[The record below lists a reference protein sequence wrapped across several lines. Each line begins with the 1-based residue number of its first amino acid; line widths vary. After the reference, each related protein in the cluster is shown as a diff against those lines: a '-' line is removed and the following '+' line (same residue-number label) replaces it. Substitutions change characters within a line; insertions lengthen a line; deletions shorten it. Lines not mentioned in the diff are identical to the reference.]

1 MQSGGGAVYTHS
13 NDSIIRIDN
22 SDDFKLQFSS
32 YLYVKDDTIFNMGG
46 TDILIITIK
55 FYFLMRIEIMSG
67 FFMKLKTI
75 FLTLLMFFK
84 LP

>member
-22 SDDFKLQFSS
+22 SDDYKLQFSS

-46 TDILIITIK
+46 YGYFNNYDKIL
-55 FYFLMRIEIMSG
+55 FFDEIEIMSG
-67 FFMKLKTI
+67 FFMKLKTL
-75 FLTLLMFFK
+75 FLTLLMFF
-84 LP
+84 